1 MSTLPLHA
9 AKCRGDEPF
18 TSTILVDASF
28 VNNSLT
34 MSLQQKEKKII
45 IRQEKPQYKLEE
57 YRRVR
62 GHRATIL
69 PRVWGYDTTNS
80 FGEGCAFFVYFRRR
94 MQSRFAYTRLIYIL
108 PRCKLLY
115 IHYSFIT
122 RQQNCYAATVYL
134 KPDCSNNVRSSYLCN
149 ARASRRND
157 FTRTYI
163 F

>member
-80 FGEGCAFFVYFRRR
+80 FGEGCAFFW
-94 MQSRFAYTRLIYIL
+94 YIFDDECNRVL
-108 PRCKLLY
+108 HTLVLFISCHAVNYCTFITLLSLANKTVTPLLY
-115 IHYSFIT
+115 I
-122 RQQNCYAATVYL
+122 
-134 KPDCSNNVRSSYLCN
+134 
-149 ARASRRND
+149 
-157 FTRTYI
+157 
-163 F
+163 